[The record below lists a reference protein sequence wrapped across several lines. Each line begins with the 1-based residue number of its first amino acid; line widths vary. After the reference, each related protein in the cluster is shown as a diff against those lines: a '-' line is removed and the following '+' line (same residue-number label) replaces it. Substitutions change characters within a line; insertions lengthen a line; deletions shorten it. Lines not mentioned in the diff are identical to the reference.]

1 MKKMVRVYSIP
12 DCPYCT
18 ELKNIFTA
26 EGIAYVDI
34 NVMLDENEQEY
45 NDLQKIINSDD
56 VPVIKVANQ
65 LLVPNVSFTSIRQAA
80 DITKTFLV

>member
-1 MKKMVRVYSIP
+1 MVRVYSIP

-18 ELKNIFTA
+18 ELKDIFTS
-26 EGIAYVDI
+26 EGVAFVDI
-34 NVMLDENEQEY
+34 NVMLDENEEEY

-56 VPVIKVANQ
+56 VPVIKVSNQ